1 MRGNKKGCKPGPVE
15 PVELDALDAL
25 LAREIPQEA
34 AMLKVC
40 YFRLLSKLNNYQDYN
55 LSNSNQT
62 ASSSLLCFMQP
73 NRQPKAR
80 WNYCSSNKGPDERV
94 HAKT

>member
-40 YFRLLSKLNNYQDYN
+40 YFRLLSKLNNYQDY
-55 LSNSNQT
+55 T
-62 ASSSLLCFMQP
+62 
-73 NRQPKAR
+73 
-80 WNYCSSNKGPDERV
+80 
-94 HAKT
+94 